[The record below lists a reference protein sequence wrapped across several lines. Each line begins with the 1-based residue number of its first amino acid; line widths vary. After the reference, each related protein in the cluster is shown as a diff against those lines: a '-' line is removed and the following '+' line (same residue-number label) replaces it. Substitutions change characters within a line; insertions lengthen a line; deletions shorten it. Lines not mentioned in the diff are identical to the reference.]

1 MANQQIIKE
10 LEESPLFSIS
20 LCSKELSHSNIWAW
34 LIEKKIG
41 GKNPF
46 IEVFY
51 PNFYT
56 NNNHFESVTREEKHT
71 DIKIKY
77 KDVSGNERY
86 YIIENKIKSVPTY
99 KQLKKYENET
109 ANFSSGILTGIKPT
123 LDLQNIPWEFISYK
137 DLAERIDC
145 INKQNKNNLDSF
157 NYEFIKHYCKD
168 ISNISDL
175 IEGELNSNI
184 NKYII
189 TPDNGIEKLR
199 FGDVLLKLNASLF
212 AEELKSRIKNDEN
225 ELRSTHFGLPKV
237 ESSYNNKNSTITIV
251 YKEPLED
258 GREVDDDDW
267 DYRHEKGRIGIQ
279 IQGAQFRI
287 YAGPSDSK
295 SIYQKKE
302 TLKNVFTSYGWFE
315 DYRHKKIRNKNSGM
329 RNKNGYCKY
338 ESNYLHMY
346 QYWIITDTSY
356 DSLYNEI
363 KEELKKAKTLIDTRN
378 IHF

>member
-1 MANQQIIKE
+1 MQGQQI
-10 LEESPLFSIS
+10 F
-20 LCSKELSHSNIWAW
+20 
-34 LIEKKIG
+34 
-41 GKNPF
+41 
-46 IEVFY
+46 
-51 PNFYT
+51 
-56 NNNHFESVTREEKHT
+56 
-71 DIKIKY
+71 KY
-77 KDVSGNERY
+77 LLMND
-86 YIIENKIKSVPTY
+86 
-99 KQLKKYENET
+99 
-109 ANFSSGILTGIKPT
+109 
-123 LDLQNIPWEFISYK
+123 
-137 DLAERIDC
+137 
-145 INKQNKNNLDSF
+145 
-157 NYEFIKHYCKD
+157 KD

-189 TPDNGIEKLR
+189 TPDNGIDKLR

-295 SIYQKKE
+295 SRYQKKE
-302 TLKNVFTSYGWFE
+302 TLKNVFTSHGWFE

-363 KEELKKAKTLIDTRN
+363 KEELKKAKTLIDARN